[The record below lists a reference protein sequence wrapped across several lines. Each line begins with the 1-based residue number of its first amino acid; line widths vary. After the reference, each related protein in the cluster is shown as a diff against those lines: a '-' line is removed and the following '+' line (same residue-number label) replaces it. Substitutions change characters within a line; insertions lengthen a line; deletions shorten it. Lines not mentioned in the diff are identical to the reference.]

1 MAVPPLVA
9 LPPVVLPPVVLSLAV
24 LPPVVLSPLV
34 LSPVVLSLVAL
45 VVAVPVVVLGLGFW
59 RLRPPGPLV
68 GLCGTGAEVGRR
80 AGSPEGGS
88 GR

>member
-9 LPPVVLPPVVLSLAV
+9 LPPVVLSPVVLSPVVLSLAV
-24 LPPVVLSPLV
+24 LAPVVLFPLG
-34 LSPVVLSLVAL
+34 L
-45 VVAVPVVVLGLGFW
+45 VVAVPVVLLGLGFW

-80 AGSPEGGS
+80 AGSPGGGS